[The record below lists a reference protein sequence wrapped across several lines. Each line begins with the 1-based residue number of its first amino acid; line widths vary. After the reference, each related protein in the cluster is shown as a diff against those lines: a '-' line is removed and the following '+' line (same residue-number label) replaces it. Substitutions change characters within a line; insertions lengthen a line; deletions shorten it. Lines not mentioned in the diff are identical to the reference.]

1 MDIDAFVQKVLC
13 GTFSQSE
20 AEEYN
25 TSDIFYGLAQEIRT
39 YSRITKK
46 STFLCH
52 QDNYD
57 ISEEDYY
64 KVVNAL
70 NFVFLT
76 YSQNDQLNFVRIV
89 GKDIWMQSAPHLL
102 RMMHTPETPLA
113 EIFHYM
119 REINYPPSA
128 YKPDVEARKTHVVAK
143 IKTKLRFKSIL
154 YAS

>member
-25 TSDIFYGLAQEIRT
+25 TSDIFYALRKEICVLPFVIKA
-39 YSRITKK
+39 SGH
-46 STFLCH
+46 SHLNFC
-52 QDNYD
+52 D
-57 ISEEDYY
+57 ISSENFY
-64 KVVNAL
+64 KIVNAL

-89 GKDIWMQSAPHLL
+89 GKDIWMQSAPHIL

-128 YKPDVEARKTHVVAK
+128 YKPDVEARKTHVVTK
-143 IKTKLRFKSIL
+143 IKTKLRFKSIP